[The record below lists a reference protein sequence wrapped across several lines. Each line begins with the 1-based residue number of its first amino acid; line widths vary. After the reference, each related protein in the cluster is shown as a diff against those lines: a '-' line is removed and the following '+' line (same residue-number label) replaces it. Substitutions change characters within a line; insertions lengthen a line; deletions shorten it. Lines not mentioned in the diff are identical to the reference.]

1 MSKLTTLGMREV
13 FENAVSLLAKNGY
26 DVKSAKLTQSELR
39 SEVKMSASST
49 RFHLPVTIN
58 DQINGNAFN
67 TEKRLNLQDV
77 FITSAIGVYVAAPSS
92 DTDTQYE
99 LSTYAPVN
107 LFTGANEV
115 QAIKGAYSN
124 GNLSMIIDNDQI
136 LPFYPLNWHYKV
148 PFTQAATN
156 AFYDA
161 SDITLQDS
169 RDGSFDGIM
178 QIEPNFILSGNA
190 QIDFNL
196 NLPSAMAAAKANSR
210 FVVVQYGLLAQN
222 CTKVAQ

>member
-13 FENAVSLLAKNGY
+13 YDNAVNLLAKNGY
-26 DVKSAKLTQSELR
+26 DVRSAKLTQSQLR

-58 DQINGNAFN
+58 DQVNGNAFN

-77 FITSAIGVYVAAPSS
+77 FITSAIGVFVAAASS
-92 DTDTQYE
+92 DTDTQFD
-99 LSTYAPVN
+99 LNTYGN
-107 LFTGANEV
+107 LTLFSAANEA
-115 QAIKGAYSN
+115 QSIKGAYAN

-136 LPFYPLNWHYKV
+136 LPYYPLNWHYRA
-148 PFTQAATN
+148 PLTQQAAN
-156 AFYDA
+156 ADYA
-161 SDITLQDS
+161 TSAINLVDS
-169 RDGSFDGIM
+169 RDGSYDGII

-196 NLPSAMAAAKANSR
+196 NLPSAMAAVKANSR
-210 FVVVQYGLLAQN
+210 FVVIQYGLLAQN